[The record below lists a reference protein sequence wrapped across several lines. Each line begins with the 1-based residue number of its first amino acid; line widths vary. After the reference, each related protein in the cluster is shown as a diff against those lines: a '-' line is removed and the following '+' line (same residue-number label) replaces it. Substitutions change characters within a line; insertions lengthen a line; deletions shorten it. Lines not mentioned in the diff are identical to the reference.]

1 MRDRN
6 GLYSWETLNAGWA
19 VLASGQKV
27 EPVPV
32 SQLYSE
38 SSTAWW
44 QTGSPLT
51 MSSLIAQD
59 GTINTIL
66 GWSLQAASLDID
78 GCSGSKRRKFGGHLM
93 IVADK
98 TVHFED
104 SRKYWEEIQ
113 GSLSSY
119 LVALTGGE

>member
-1 MRDRN
+1 
-6 GLYSWETLNAGWA
+6 
-19 VLASGQKV
+19 
-27 EPVPV
+27 
-32 SQLYSE
+32 
-38 SSTAWW
+38 
-44 QTGSPLT
+44 
-51 MSSLIAQD
+51 
-59 GTINTIL
+59 
-66 GWSLQAASLDID
+66 
-78 GCSGSKRRKFGGHLM
+78 M